1 LIIKSVINDDEGEY
15 FCRAQNS
22 EGFGRDSLPIYVEIK
37 GMNLIY
43 IENLLEKS
51 SRTHSIHFQT

>member
-1 LIIKSVINDDEGEY
+1 MINDDEGEY